1 MSGDPTRLIYLM
13 AATTKDRLLDASAEL
28 FRRQGYSGTG
38 IKQILAEARAPFG
51 SLYHHF
57 PGGKEELGAE
67 AVRRSGRLY
76 ALVVAEAMAGDA
88 PLADRIASS
97 FAQAAETMR
106 ESGWADACPVATV
119 ALEMSSSSEPV
130 REACAEVFEE
140 WFAGLT
146 ATFAAAGAAEPRAL
160 AIEMLCALE
169 GAFVFC
175 RALRSPEPLLVA
187 GQAVAASVRAAT
199 NA

>member
-1 MSGDPTRLIYLM
+1 MDFM
-13 AATTKDRLLDASAEL
+13 ATPSTKDRLLDASGEL
-28 FRRQGYSGTG
+28 FRRQGYTGTG
-38 IKQILAEARAPFG
+38 IKQILADASAPFG

-76 ALVVAEAMAGDA
+76 ALVVAEAMDVEGD
-88 PLADRIASS
+88 LADRVLAG
-97 FAQAAETMR
+97 FRGAAQTMR
-106 ESGWADACPVATV
+106 DSDYADACPIATV
-119 ALEMSSSSEPV
+119 ALEASSSSEPL
-130 REACAEVFEE
+130 REACADVFEE

-146 ATFAAAGAAEPRAL
+146 ATFAAAGIEDARTL

-175 RALRSPEPLLVA
+175 RALRTTKALDIA
-187 GQAVAASVRAAT
+187 GERVAASVRAALP
-199 NA
+199 

>member
-1 MSGDPTRLIYLM
+1 MATVPT
-13 AATTKDRLLDASAEL
+13 KERLLVASGEL
-28 FRRQGYSGTG
+28 FRRQGYAGTG
-38 IKQILAEARAPFG
+38 IKQILAGARAPFG

-76 ALVVAEAMAGDA
+76 GLVVAEAMAVDGDA
-88 PLADRIASS
+88 ADRVL
-97 FAQAAETMR
+97 AAFRGAARTMR
-106 ESGWADACPVATV
+106 ESGFADACPIATV
-119 ALEMSSSSEPV
+119 ALETSSASEPL

-140 WFAGLT
+140 WFAG
-146 ATFAAAGAAEPRAL
+146 ATTTFTRAGIEPGRARAL

-175 RALRSPEPLLVA
+175 RALRTTEALEVA
-187 GQAVAASVRAAT
+187 GAAMAERVRKALPPQRG
-199 NA
+199 